1 MHINAPS
8 QGWQALCFEFSL
20 FLFSLWHSG
29 RHRLTNSCP
38 STSSWHSHEF
48 ECHVFFSGRLVSCLH
63 TLAPCIYLQ
72 ILNKAI
78 WLFLSPPPVLSIPL
92 LFLLLI
98 SYSTLLCSVFLP
110 LYLSNSAL
118 PSLFPNAALH
128 PKPPHL
134 CFPATVQTWTPGTDA
149 RAHPFCDHL
158 GGDRHLPGVSSHLH
172 LHFLLPAWTADRPQ
186 HHP

>member
-1 MHINAPS
+1 MHINVPS

-20 FLFSLWHSG
+20 FLLSLWHSG

-98 SYSTLLCSVFLP
+98 SYSTILCSKFLS
-110 LYLSNSAL
+110 LYLSNSAP
-118 PSLFPNAALH
+118 PSLFPNTALY
-128 PKPPHL
+128 PKPL
-134 CFPATVQTWTPGTDA
+134 
-149 RAHPFCDHL
+149 
-158 GGDRHLPGVSSHLH
+158 
-172 LHFLLPAWTADRPQ
+172 DRPPSP
-186 HHP
+186 HTPLFSCHRANLNTRDRCTSWSYLWSPGWGLSSPWCV